1 MLQLDRITVVQ
12 GGFRLAADFAVEPGA
27 RVSVIGP
34 SGAGKSTLLSVIA
47 GFLAPTTGRVLWNGA
62 DITGQE
68 PGKRPVSIVFQDNN
82 LFPHLTVAE
91 NVALGLKP
99 SLRLSEAERARVRN
113 SLGRVGLSGH
123 DAARPAALSGGQ
135 QSRVALARVL
145 LRARPLLL
153 LDEPFA
159 ALGPA
164 LKAEMLDLVKAVAAQ
179 TGAAV
184 LMVSHEPKDAIRLD
198 GQTVLVLDGQAR
210 PPPDTRA
217 LFDDPPPGLRAYLE

>member
-99 SLRLSEAERARVRN
+99 SLRLSEAERARVRD

-198 GQTVLVLDGQAR
+198 GQTVLVLDGQAH
-210 PPPDTRA
+210 PPQDTRA